1 MASLSHSRQCLWSR
15 THEDCRAIVCLQ
27 HANNDPRFA
36 TFLCS
41 RFGLGASCIVM
52 TMQFPGYFHPRW
64 DNVKLY
70 AGASFGLQVIPVKL
84 TTGDFLYPLQGD
96 QIMNGLIKVRA
107 NIQEP
112 KVTGWVGVCQ
122 IWKSVE
128 EHGHIYFAGMTES
141 EYQNRS
147 WCAMLSDFS
156 ITMSCG
162 IERKMSRAD
171 AIVEEAIGKPFK
183 REHHNRSVR
192 EDDWKHTIMLLLTLV
207 C

>member
-1 MASLSHSRQCLWSR
+1 
-15 THEDCRAIVCLQ
+15 
-27 HANNDPRFA
+27 
-36 TFLCS
+36 
-41 RFGLGASCIVM
+41 
-52 TMQFPGYFHPRW
+52 
-64 DNVKLY
+64 
-70 AGASFGLQVIPVKL
+70 
-84 TTGDFLYPLQGD
+84 
-96 QIMNGLIKVRA
+96 MNGLIKVRA

-162 IERKMSRAD
+162 IERNMSRAD

-192 EDDWKHTIMLLLTLV
+192 EDDWKTYDYVALDVGVLTAPDQKFRTTRRLHV
-207 C
+207 SLAYFPCSNAEAAGKMKRH